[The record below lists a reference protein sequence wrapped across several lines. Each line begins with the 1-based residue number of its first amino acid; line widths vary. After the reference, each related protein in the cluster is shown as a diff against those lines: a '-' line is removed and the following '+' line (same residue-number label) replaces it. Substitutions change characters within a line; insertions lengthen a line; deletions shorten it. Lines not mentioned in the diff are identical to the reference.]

1 MDNNRIDYLIIGG
14 GLAGHSAA
22 KQLINAGS
30 VVMVTEEGFTPPYDR
45 PPLSKTYLR
54 GEVDES
60 SIFFEPEIYKHGVK
74 VILRKKVESLDS
86 REGIAILSD
95 GTTIEFSKALI
106 ATGGRPRKLGVPGEA
121 EVGVTYFRTLDDAR
135 SIRERARGKQGPP
148 ISCGRWVSWNGISG
162 QLGMMGLR
170 PTVVEAKPPQIW
182 SGFMDEKTAM
192 VMQQYF
198 EARGG
203 FPSYWAKP

>member
-1 MDNNRIDYLIIGG
+1 M
-14 GLAGHSAA
+14 
-22 KQLINAGS
+22 
-30 VVMVTEEGFTPPYDR
+30 
-45 PPLSKTYLR
+45 
-54 GEVDES
+54 DES

-135 SIRERARGKQGPP
+135 SIRERARGSKAPP
-148 ISCGRWVSWNGISG
+148 LVVGAGF
-162 QLGMMGLR
+162 LGMELAASLAMMGLR
-170 PTVVEAKPPQIW
+170 PTVVEAKPQIW